1 MRDPALTDPDVVAA
15 LEADGLVERD
25 PRDGTGLRASRRFRA
40 ALARAAARLER
51 EGAPWRGLRLPIAVA
66 LVELRAELPDLEL
79 ARRVEVLLALEEA
92 SLPRHVGEQLASGE
106 R

>member
-1 MRDPALTDPDVVAA
+1 MREPALTDPDVVAA

-25 PRDGTGLRASRRFRA
+25 GNGLCASRRFRA

-92 SLPRHVGEQLASGE
+92 YLPSHVGEQLARGE